1 MKGLIV
7 YATSYGTTKQYAEW
21 IAEEVGVETR
31 SYKEVKDSDLQGADF
46 LIIGSMVLAHR
57 LFLTKWLTTKEA
69 LLQGKT
75 LFIYSVSGAKPGD
88 KELEDIFDTLP
99 ELLLKGAKTYRFGGK
114 MRFQELS
121 GFHKLLMRIGTLI
134 EKDPET
140 KAEMKKDMKIA
151 KDNINRAYIDTLVQ
165 DFKAYRGS
173 RG

>member
-7 YATSYGTTKQYAEW
+7 YATSYGTTQQYAQW
-21 IAEEVGVETR
+21 IAEETGVETR
-31 SYKEVKDSDLQGADF
+31 NYKKVTDADLQGADF

-57 LFLTKWLTTKEA
+57 LFLTKWLTAKEA

-75 LFIYSVSGAKPGD
+75 LFFYSVSGAKPGD

-99 ELLLKGAKTYRFGGK
+99 ESLLKGAKTYRFGGK

-140 KAEMKKDMKIA
+140 KAEMKRDMKVA
-151 KDNINRAYIDTLVQ
+151 KDNVSRDYIAPLVR
-165 DFKAYRGS
+165 DVKAYS
-173 RG
+173 AS